1 MRLLRR
7 ICQFSALAVLL
18 ALPVISRGGALY
30 DAFGPGAS
38 HVRDLATPWEYALYV
53 AFSWTF
59 GVFADPVAAGDLFQG
74 GYWSIT
80 LFGYT
85 INDPL
90 AVLGH
95 AAATLSVHWPLLAGA
110 LIPIVAAAFA
120 GRLFCGWACP
130 INTLL
135 ELNMAL
141 RRWIERRL
149 VRLHLPRMML
159 STRAGYL
166 VLAGGLLVSM
176 AGAFNVFP
184 LILPYVTLAREWH
197 LGVYGI
203 GFGFG
208 VVFLVVLMAVELVLA
223 PRLWCRSLCPTG
235 LVLGLI
241 GRLRPLGI
249 LRLPERSCATNC
261 SLCIAV
267 CPVGVNPRDGVATE
281 QCMMCNECVARCPVQ
296 ILEIGVAAPRRRRRL
311 GGAAGAALMLMLT
324 LMFGATAAEAH
335 HISGLP
341 HYGYLENYPQTP
353 TEEVQVS
360 APPYRVT
367 VVAYAL
373 EGLDSAS
380 SETPDD
386 VMVYVSIRDV
396 TAGKAYSGRIDV
408 GFRPVGGPL
417 GGSGGDGTVTRAFTA
432 PMEETVYRMRIALP
446 APVYDVVIR
455 MGGEGGTR
463 ATLRLPL
470 RSGPS
475 LAGLAATLAVI
486 AAAALAIAFLFM
498 RRRARMARGAVH
510 DAAVP
515 S

>member
-1 MRLLRR
+1 MSVLRR
-7 ICQFSALAVLL
+7 ICQCSALAVLL

-38 HVRDLATPWEYALYV
+38 HVRDLATTWEYVLYV
-53 AFSWTF
+53 AYSWTF
-59 GVFADPVAAGDLFQG
+59 GAFADPVAMGDLFQG

-95 AAATLSVHWPLLAGA
+95 TAATLSVHWPLLAGA
-110 LIPIVAAAFA
+110 LIPIAAAAFA

-135 ELNMAL
+135 ELNMAF

-159 STRAGYL
+159 SPRAGYL
-166 VLAGGLLVSM
+166 VLAGGLLVSL
-176 AGAFNVFP
+176 AGAFNVFA

-197 LGVYGI
+197 LAVYGV

-249 LRLPERSCATNC
+249 LRLPERSCASNC

-267 CPVGVNPRDGVATE
+267 CPVGVNPRDGIATA
-281 QCMMCNECVARCPVQ
+281 QCMMCNECVARCPVG
-296 ILEIGVAAPRRRRRL
+296 ILEIGVAAPRGSRL
-311 GGAAGAALMLMLT
+311 FGAAAGAALMLVLT
-324 LMFGATAAEAH
+324 LGATGAEAH

-353 TEEVQVS
+353 TNEVRVS
-360 APPYRVT
+360 VPPYRVT

-386 VMVYVSIRDV
+386 VMVYFSIRDV

-408 GFRPVGGPL
+408 GFRPTGG
-417 GGSGGDGTVTRAFTA
+417 GGGTVTRAFIA
-432 PMEETVYRMRIALP
+432 PLEETVYRMRIALP
-446 APVYDVVIR
+446 APVYDVDILI
-455 MGGEGGTR
+455 GGEGGTR
-463 ATLRLPL
+463 ATLQLPL
-470 RSGPS
+470 RGGPD
-475 LAGLAATLAVI
+475 LAWLAATLAIV

-498 RRRARMARGAVH
+498 RRRARLARSPAHESAVS
-510 DAAVP
+510 P
-515 S
+515 